1 MDLWTVDFYMVSNIR
16 IFKCDFCDHV
26 ILFVQIVATIRFL
39 RCDLVELTIEIS
51 STRDSS
57 RMIHFQSI
65 LVNSTILSIITSLR

>member
-1 MDLWTVDFYMVSNIR
+1 MDSWTVDFYMVSF
-16 IFKCDFCDHV
+16 FKFVIFCDHV

-57 RMIHFQSI
+57 RMIHFRSI